1 MAHLLAGWPAGASCA
16 LRPPARPA
24 GNLGRAT
31 VWRLAL
37 EAQRAHL
44 GRRCG
49 PPGLCKPSRRRRR
62 LSQSGSL
69 WAEERRGDA
78 CAWRAH
84 DAFNYGPI
92 VFPCRRSRGS
102 NQDQVS
108 RAASCSPA
116 HLSAGGRVGCDRSQW
131 PPQLAQSASVRSGGR
146 RGASWTGASNSGA
159 AAEGESK
166 LELPPLLGKF
176 KSRETRL
183 SLSLTPCLQ
192 LAPGQQRAVEALN
205 RAQRDRRC
213 PQLSPPL
220 ALMFARKSLHSE
232 QKPTPPVPG
241 F

>member
-1 MAHLLAGWPAGASCA
+1 VGAPLARNRRLLRVRPLRRRHRRNHRRRVRAETPTERAPLPPVPGAERKEFSRAPSDSWRPASLVRSQSGLAHRWPICWLAGRPARVARSE
-16 LRPPARPA
+16 PPARPA

-92 VFPCRRSRGS
+92 VFPCWRSRGS

-131 PPQLAQSASVRSGGR
+131 PPQLAPSASVHSGGR
-146 RGASWTGASNSGA
+146 RGAS
-159 AAEGESK
+159 
-166 LELPPLLGKF
+166 
-176 KSRETRL
+176 
-183 SLSLTPCLQ
+183 
-192 LAPGQQRAVEALN
+192 
-205 RAQRDRRC
+205 
-213 PQLSPPL
+213 
-220 ALMFARKSLHSE
+220 
-232 QKPTPPVPG
+232 
-241 F
+241 